1 MGGGEFF
8 DFLKAKN
15 EEIFKKNI
23 FWDLVQ
29 NKNSLWRKKILNTF
43 FNFFLIFV
51 VCSLVYK
58 EGFYKLKKY

>member
-1 MGGGEFF
+1 MKRYLKKKH
-8 DFLKAKN
+8 FLGPCTEQKQFV
-15 EEIFKKNI
+15 E
-23 FWDLVQ
+23 
-29 NKNSLWRKKILNTF
+29 KKILNTF